1 MRKAFDCVDH
11 EILVDK
17 LRLYNFDRTA
27 VNWFKSYLSDRMQKV
42 MVRNAESEPRTIKCG
57 VLQGSVLGPLLFI
70 ILIID
75 LVLDSELSKNLFADN
90 STLQLNSGP
99 NFRVWTFP
107 GNALDGARP
116 LSLPYL
122 VFICFDFFTETV

>member
-90 STLQLNSGP
+90 TTLQLNGDSVEEVEYKT
-99 NFRVWTFP
+99 NKELKIIANWFRD
-107 GNALDGARP
+107 NR
-116 LSLPYL
+116 LSHKTL
-122 VFICFDFFTETV
+122 E